1 MYTTIPAQHFISS
14 SLLFIKI
21 IFLFLSFS
29 LSFII
34 SLSLLFLFLFL
45 FSDFNLHH
53 FYLPFLSLHLLPF
66 FSIFF
71 FFFFVG
77 RLRGSWVA
85 QLVDLAMGFGGFFI
99 RVAVVSNRCWWF
111 PVDVAG
117 FSDGDCERITRLWF
131 WILTAIV
138 EASQPRW
145 DAVRSWACISISSS
159 SLSLSFF
166 FFFLSA
172 ILLFLHFGSS
182 KVCYFFAN
190 EMMNMSF

>member
-34 SLSLLFLFLFL
+34 SLSLLFPFLFL

-53 FYLPFLSLHLLPF
+53 FYLPFLSLRLLPF

-71 FFFFVG
+71 FFFVG
-77 RLRGSWVA
+77 WLRGSWVA
-85 QLVDLAMGFGGFFI
+85 QLVGLAMSFGGFLI
-99 RVAVVSNRCWWF
+99 RVAVVSNGCWWF
-111 PVDVAG
+111 PANVAG
-117 FSDGDCERITRLWF
+117 FSDGDCERITGLWF

-138 EASQPRW
+138 EASQPWW
-145 DAVRSWACISISSS
+145 DAVRS
-159 SLSLSFF
+159 
-166 FFFLSA
+166 
-172 ILLFLHFGSS
+172 
-182 KVCYFFAN
+182 
-190 EMMNMSF
+190 